1 MGTVRRYLWLVF
13 ILGGFG
19 VVDLVCDLYSK
30 QDMVLKR
37 CNVDRPESFEIARIE
52 VSMLQKF
59 KGPHVVEL
67 IDSCIH
73 EKTRTSREA
82 LLLMDYY
89 PGEHLLNRL
98 LHRNGVNLPQD
109 AVLRMFYQLCL
120 AVKDMHLSRP
130 PIIHRDLKLENVLF
144 DQVTFTLFLQILLM
158 QM

>member
-1 MGTVRRYLWLVF
+1 MGTAHCYLPITFLS
-13 ILGGFG
+13 GGFG

-52 VSMLQKF
+52 VNMLQKF

-89 PGEHLLNRL
+89 PGDHLLNRL
-98 LHRNGVNLPQD
+98 LQRNGVNLPQD

-120 AVKDMHLSRP
+120 AVKEMHSSR
-130 PIIHRDLKLENVLF
+130 IIHRDLKLENVLF
-144 DQVTFTLFLQILLM
+144 DQV
-158 QM
+158 